1 MYGFCEMMAA
11 PVVAALILVGM
22 HGYLGTHVVRRCVI
36 FVDIALAQMAAFGVA
51 ISLLFGAEVGTG
63 AAFWVGLG
71 ATFVGAVL
79 LSFTR
84 SKIEKVPQ
92 EAYIGIVYVVF
103 SAGMIL
109 VLSQVAHGGEEIHNL
124 LVGAILWVSWGTVLK
139 TTVIYGGLAVL
150 LYWWHKPF
158 QRVSADPKAAQ
169 REGLSLPLWD
179 FLFYMVLGTVVT
191 ISVQIA
197 GVLMVFTILVVPAVM
212 AIRLFM
218 SARSQ
223 MAYVLLVSTGAVV
236 GGSAVSYVYDLPT
249 GATIVCAFGCLL
261 ALQVVMERG
270 FPLLR
275 SAMFK

>member
-1 MYGFCEMMAA
+1 MYGFCEMMTT

-22 HGYLGTHVVRRCVI
+22 HGYLGTHVVRRSVI
-36 FVDIALAQMAAFGVA
+36 FVDIALAQIAAFGVA
-51 ISLLFGAEVGTG
+51 ISMLFGAEVGTG

-71 ATFVGAVL
+71 STLLGAIL

-84 SKIEKVPQ
+84 SKARRVPQ

-124 LVGAILWVSWGTVLK
+124 LVGSILWVSWGTVLK
-139 TTVIYGGLAVL
+139 TALVYGGLAAL
-150 LYWWHKPF
+150 LFWWHKRF
-158 QRVSADPKAAQ
+158 QRVSIDPEAAR
-169 REGLSLPLWD
+169 REGLPLQLWH

-197 GVLMVFTILVVPAVM
+197 GVLMVFTILVVPSVM
-212 AIRLFM
+212 AMRIIK
-218 SARSQ
+218 SARHQ
-223 MAYVLLVSTGAVV
+223 IVYVLLVGVIAVIC
-236 GGSAVSYVYDLPT
+236 GSAVSYVYDLPT

-261 ALQVVMERG
+261 VVQILIESCWPA
-270 FPLLR
+270 FR
-275 SAMFK
+275 SA

>member
-1 MYGFCEMMAA
+1 MYGFCEMMAT

-22 HGYLGTHVVRRCVI
+22 HGYLGTHVVRRSVI
-36 FVDIALAQMAAFGVA
+36 FVDIALAQIAAFGVA
-51 ISLLFGAEVGTG
+51 LSMLFGAEVGTS

-71 ATFVGAVL
+71 STFLGAIL

-84 SKIEKVPQ
+84 SRVQKVPQ

-124 LVGAILWVSWGTVLK
+124 LVGSILWVSWGTVLK
-139 TTVIYGGLAVL
+139 TALVYGALAVL
-150 LYWWHKPF
+150 LFWWHKSF
-158 QRVSADPKAAQ
+158 RRISHDPEAARQ
-169 REGLSLPLWD
+169 EGLSLQLWD

-197 GVLMVFTILVVPAVM
+197 GVLMVFTILVVPSVM
-212 AIRLFM
+212 AMRIIR
-218 SARSQ
+218 SAQRQ
-223 MAYVLLVSTGAVV
+223 IMYVLLVGTVAVV
-236 GGSAVSYVYDLPT
+236 CGSAMSYVYDLPT

-261 ALQVVMERG
+261 VLQMFMERFLQV
-270 FPLLR
+270 LR
-275 SAMFK
+275 PT

>member
-1 MYGFCEMMAA
+1 VYGFFEMMAT
-11 PVVAALILVGM
+11 PVVAALVLVGM
-22 HGYLGTHVVRRCVI
+22 HGYLGTHVVRRSVI

-51 ISLLFGAEVGTG
+51 ISMLFGAEVGTA

-71 ATFVGAVL
+71 STFLGAIL
-79 LSFTR
+79 LSLTR
-84 SKIEKVPQ
+84 SKVRKVPQ

-124 LVGAILWVSWGTVLK
+124 LVGSILWVSWGTVLK
-139 TTVIYGGLAVL
+139 TAIVYGALAVL

-158 QRVSADPKAAQ
+158 QRISIDSEATHQ
-169 REGLSLPLWD
+169 EGLSLQLWD

-197 GVLMVFTILVVPAVM
+197 GVLMVFTILVVPSVM
-212 AIRLFM
+212 AMRIIK
-218 SARSQ
+218 SARYQ
-223 MAYVLLVSTGAVV
+223 MIYLLLVGIIAVV
-236 GGSAVSYVYDLPT
+236 CGSAVSYVYDLPT

-261 ALQVVMERG
+261 VLQILVERCLQVFR
-270 FPLLR
+270 P
-275 SAMFK
+275 A